1 MRAFRDIERSDLE
14 KGYMELLSQLTKA
27 PAVSQ
32 EVFEGTRGGTSTASL
47 SFSLSLCVCVCVC
60 YDMKL
65 HVKRRTDLSL
75 CVCLVRW

>member
-32 EVFEGTRGGTSTASL
+32 EVFEGTRGGTGTASL
-47 SFSLSLCVCVCVC
+47 SLSLCVCVCVC
-60 YDMKL
+60 YGMKL